1 MIREWEKN
9 TGKKWPT
16 YTEHVISSRTGRI
29 IKPTGSKYDAHHIQ
43 PLENNGGN
51 IWQNITPARYP
62 EQHQGGI
69 HRADGPLRNL
79 QKKLDR

>member
-1 MIREWEKN
+1 MTPPFGGAAAVAAEKAA
-9 TGKKWPT
+9 
-16 YTEHVISSRTGRI
+16 EHLAQL
-29 IKPTGSKYDAHHIQ
+29 KPTGSKYDAHHIQ

-62 EQHQGGI
+62 EQHQGDI

>member
-1 MIREWEKN
+1 MFKYASS
-9 TGKKWPT
+9 TCFL
-16 YTEHVISSRTGRI
+16 ISSKTGRA
-29 IKPTGSKYDAHHIQ
+29 IKPTGSKYDAHHLQ

-79 QKKLDR
+79 QKHSDR

>member
-1 MIREWEKN
+1 MFKDASS
-9 TGKKWPT
+9 TCFL
-16 YTEHVISSRTGRI
+16 ISSRTGRL

-62 EQHQGGI
+62 DWIDNMFERIKNG
-69 HRADGPLRNL
+69 AV
-79 QKKLDR
+79 LD